1 MYHVDVVN
9 SGDSIFEVK
18 SKDGEFVVD
27 TKGKGITPPDALLA
41 SIGSC
46 MGVYIRKYCEGARI
60 PISGFTVTVE
70 ADFAKE
76 PPFRF
81 KDIKVSIDLKGATI
95 DGRRKAA
102 LIEFIKNCP
111 VHNTLKNAPDFI
123 IKIS

>member
-1 MYHVDVVN
+1 
-9 SGDSIFEVK
+9 
-18 SKDGEFVVD
+18 
-27 TKGKGITPPDALLA
+27 
-41 SIGSC
+41 

-60 PISGFTVTVE
+60 PIPGFTVAVE

>member
-60 PISGFTVTVE
+60 PIPGFTVTAE

-95 DGRRKAA
+95 DERRKAA
-102 LIEFIKNCP
+102 LLEFIKNCP